1 MTGRGRYHDGA
12 MSHTE
17 TAPSNPSAARD
28 ELLGRLDAV
37 EARLDR
43 LVATATP
50 GLTEP
55 DEGTGERW
63 EAGQVWAHIAEFVP
77 YWLVELERV
86 VAGGRAP
93 GAADPVPYGRT
104 KTDPGRIAAI
114 ERDRREDAHAL
125 LSRATE
131 GIARVRAFVREL
143 RPETWSVVGLHPT
156 RGEVPVE
163 RIVEGSVV
171 EHLEEHADQL
181 DGLARRSGEAPPT
194 G

>member
-1 MTGRGRYHDGA
+1 MDQ
-12 MSHTE
+12 TE
-17 TAPSNPSAARD
+17 TAATDPSAARD
-28 ELLGRLDAV
+28 ELIARLDAV
-37 EARLDR
+37 EARLNH
-43 LVATATP
+43 LVSTATP
-50 GLTEP
+50 GLTAP

-86 VAGGRAP
+86 VAGGRSR
-93 GAADPVPYGRT
+93 GAADQVPYGRT
-104 KTDPGRIAAI
+104 KTDPVRIAAI
-114 ERDRREDAHAL
+114 ERDRREDPQAL
-125 LSRATE
+125 LARATD

-143 RPETWSVVGLHPT
+143 PADAWSFVGLHPT

-181 DGLARRSGEAPPT
+181 EGLARQA
-194 G
+194 

>member
-1 MTGRGRYHDGA
+1 MGQ
-12 MSHTE
+12 TE
-17 TAPSNPSAARD
+17 TAATDPSAARD
-28 ELLGRLDAV
+28 ELLGRLDGV
-37 EARLDR
+37 EARLNH
-43 LVATATP
+43 LVATPTP

-86 VAGGRAP
+86 VAGGQAS
-93 GAADPVPYGRT
+93 GAGPVPYGRT
-104 KTDPGRIAAI
+104 KTDPVRIAAI
-114 ERDRREDAHAL
+114 ERDRSEDPHAL
-125 LSRATE
+125 LARATE
-131 GIARVRAFVREL
+131 GIARTRAFVREL
-143 RPETWSVVGLHPT
+143 PADAWSLVGLHPT

-181 DGLARRSGEAPPT
+181 EGLAGQA
-194 G
+194 

>member
-1 MTGRGRYHDGA
+1 MEMQARFGRD
-12 MSHTE
+12 
-17 TAPSNPSAARD
+17 AAESSSTD
-28 ELLGRLDAV
+28 LLARLDAV
-37 EARLDR
+37 EARLNH
-43 LVATATP
+43 LVATPMP

-86 VAGGRAP
+86 VAGGRSP

-114 ERDRREDAHAL
+114 ERDRREDPRAL
-125 LSRATE
+125 LRRATE

-143 RPETWSVVGLHPT
+143 PAEAWSVVGLHPT

-163 RIVEGSVV
+163 RIVKGSVV
-171 EHLEEHADQL
+171 DHLEEHADQL
-181 DGLARRSGEAPPT
+181 EGLARQV
-194 G
+194 

>member
-1 MTGRGRYHDGA
+1 MGQTK
-12 MSHTE
+12 
-17 TAPSNPSAARD
+17 TAATDPSAARD
-28 ELLGRLDAV
+28 ELLRRLDAV
-37 EARLDR
+37 EARLNH
-43 LVATATP
+43 LVATPTP

-63 EAGQVWAHIAEFVP
+63 EAGQVWAHVAEFVP
-77 YWLVELERV
+77 YWLVELQRV

-104 KTDPGRIAAI
+104 KTDPVRIAAI
-114 ERDRREDAHAL
+114 ERDRREDPRAL
-125 LSRATE
+125 LHRATE

-143 RPETWSVVGLHPT
+143 PAEAWSFVGLHPT

-171 EHLEEHADQL
+171 DHLEEHADQL
-181 DGLARRSGEAPPT
+181 EGLARQT
-194 G
+194 

>member
-1 MTGRGRYHDGA
+1 MAESQPR
-12 MSHTE
+12 S
-17 TAPSNPSAARD
+17 D
-28 ELLGRLDAV
+28 ELLARLDAV
-37 EARLDR
+37 EARLNH

-86 VAGGRAP
+86 VAGGRGP
-93 GAADPVPYGRT
+93 GSADPVPYGRT
-104 KTDPGRIAAI
+104 KTDPVRIATI
-114 ERDRREDAHAL
+114 ERDRREDPHAL

-143 RPETWSVVGLHPT
+143 PADAWSIVGLHPT

-171 EHLEEHADQL
+171 DHLEEHADQL
-181 DGLARRSGEAPPT
+181 EGLAREA
-194 G
+194 